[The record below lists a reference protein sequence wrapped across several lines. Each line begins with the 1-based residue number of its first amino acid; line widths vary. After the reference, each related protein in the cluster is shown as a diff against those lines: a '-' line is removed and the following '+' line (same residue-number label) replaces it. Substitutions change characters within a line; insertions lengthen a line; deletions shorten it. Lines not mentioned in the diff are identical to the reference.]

1 MVVDV
6 AAMTAKCGTVAVCL
20 VLIVSRGIYAI
31 VHLINALMVL
41 VALLTHQPRPATI
54 SYANM
59 NYIQNWAATD
69 IQTAKTLSVLRSELI
84 LQH

>member
-1 MVVDV
+1 M
-6 AAMTAKCGTVAVCL
+6 AALTAKSGTVAVCL

-31 VHLINALMVL
+31 VHLINALMVMGGLL

-59 NYIQNWAATD
+59 NYMQNWAATE